1 MHASECCICHWA
13 QNENVGR
20 AATSERLVQDLRRP
34 DRRTPMKVLVRKSFL
49 FVETVG
55 FSGADEHAESH
66 VSLSVRAYILYSHV
80 P

>member
-1 MHASECCICHWA
+1 MHGSECECCICHLV

-49 FVETVG
+49 FVETLW
-55 FSGADEHAESH
+55 ASH
-66 VSLSVRAYILYSHV
+66 VQTNMQNFL
-80 P
+80 